1 MDKDRKAALKAAYR
15 QARSTAG
22 VMGLRN
28 LVNGKVLVEGSAD
41 VQALVNR
48 YRSSLRFIG
57 CRIQALQDDWQSCGP
72 EAFEFE
78 VLESFEPGADDSRED
93 VMALVRQ
100 LEDAWVEKLQPFDEK
115 GYNKRGES
123 NRFRY

>member
-15 QARSTAG
+15 QTRSLAG

-28 LVNGKVLVEGSAD
+28 LQNGKVLVEGSAD
-41 VQALVNR
+41 VQALINR

-57 CRIQALQDDWQSCGP
+57 CRNAALQEDWTAFGP
-72 EAFEFE
+72 EAFAFE
-78 VLESFEPGADDSRED
+78 VLESFEPGADDSKED
-93 VMALVRQ
+93 VLAMVRE